1 MATAVSTVTVVIDSP
16 VLVDIRFVVREM
28 TSCAVG
34 LVDRRW
40 PVHGLRISLVTFGAG
55 EVALM
60 VKGLIGQ
67 TRMLVD
73 MRQPGVCHVADIAL
87 LVRNKVSIVLAGRR
101 VAIMTRRAQTQ
112 DLCVVYVCCRRP

>member
-34 LVDRRW
+34 LVDQRW
-40 PVHGLRISLVTFGAG
+40 PVYGLRISLVTFGAG
-55 EVALM
+55 EVGVM

-67 TRMLVD
+67 TEMLVD
-73 MRQPGVCHVADIAL
+73 VRQPGIRHVADVAL
-87 LVRNKVSIVLAGRR
+87 LVRNKVSVVFAGRR
-101 VAIMTRRAQTQ
+101 VAVMTG
-112 DLCVVYVCCRRP
+112 

>member
-28 TSCAVG
+28 TSGAVG

-55 EVALM
+55 EIASM
-60 VKGLIGQ
+60 VKGLIDQ
-67 TRMLVD
+67 TEMLVD
-73 MRQPGVCHVADIAL
+73 VRQPGIRHVADIAL
-87 LVRNKVSIVLAGRR
+87 LVGNEVSVVLACRG
-101 VAIMTRRAQTQ
+101 VAVMTG
-112 DLCVVYVCCRRP
+112 